1 MEDRKNS
8 KTPLWTRDFTI
19 ITAGSVVSMFGNAM
33 SGFAMSLMVLDISDS
48 TLLYAVYIAMYTV
61 PQLIVPVLSGALLDR
76 YSRKKTIYTLDFIS
90 AGLYVIMAGVLAT
103 GWFSF
108 PVFAGYCLLLGS
120 IESAYMVAYESF
132 YPLLISEGNYQKAY
146 SIQSMLETTSAVM
159 VPVSAFLYKGIG
171 IAPLLAA
178 NGVCF
183 FIAAVMETQIRA
195 EEEYIETQK
204 DTALKDAG
212 KARQMF
218 ADTREGFAYL
228 RSEKGLMAVA
238 LFFAVIAVTG
248 GVSNVITLPYFKN
261 TFDNGEYIYMLV
273 WGCGLAGRAIGGGV
287 HYKTVIPAA
296 KRYIV
301 ALILYIINA
310 LNEGFYL
317 FFPVPVMMVMC
328 FIIGIGGVT
337 TYTIR
342 ISATQS
348 YVPDEKKGRF
358 NGAFNMLFMIG
369 ALAGEMIAGLAS
381 EAVSER
387 TVLMAAMLA
396 QAVLALVIIGGSK
409 RHVEEIYNRE
419 N

>member
-1 MEDRKNS
+1 
-8 KTPLWTRDFTI
+8 
-19 ITAGSVVSMFGNAM
+19 
-33 SGFAMSLMVLDISDS
+33 
-48 TLLYAVYIAMYTV
+48 
-61 PQLIVPVLSGALLDR
+61 
-76 YSRKKTIYTLDFIS
+76 
-90 AGLYVIMAGVLAT
+90 
-103 GWFSF
+103 
-108 PVFAGYCLLLGS
+108 
-120 IESAYMVAYESF
+120 MVAYESF

-204 DTALKDAG
+204 GTALKDAG

-301 ALILYIINA
+301 ALVLYIINA

-396 QAVLALVIIGGSK
+396 QALLALVIIGGSK